1 VSTRVN
7 PVGYLYLDGSG
18 IEGLYAQTVDRLQIE
33 YSTTV
38 EKALSGRIGAV
49 ARLQNL
55 LIKFL
60 GGPEIEITGDISGS
74 RKKTEQSKQLQ
85 SPEQRLTSLIAAL
98 DRVGEPTI
106 YSDVAKATRQADLGR
121 NTVFL
126 CAEDEFNAPQFYS
139 SDGITSVNSEGYLLL
154 EKGGAGDYDD
164 RDDYY
169 KRQLNR
175 VVKMSASILKMP
187 GSSNGMAM
195 TGHDAILLRGFRG
208 RAVPLGV
215 FGLLTATPG
224 YFQIK
229 PYAIWRR

>member
-85 SPEQRLTSLIAAL
+85 SPEQRLPACF
-98 DRVGEPTI
+98 V
-106 YSDVAKATRQADLGR
+106 
-121 NTVFL
+121 
-126 CAEDEFNAPQFYS
+126 PQ
-139 SDGITSVNSEGYLLL
+139 
-154 EKGGAGDYDD
+154 
-164 RDDYY
+164 
-169 KRQLNR
+169 
-175 VVKMSASILKMP
+175 
-187 GSSNGMAM
+187 
-195 TGHDAILLRGFRG
+195 
-208 RAVPLGV
+208 
-215 FGLLTATPG
+215 
-224 YFQIK
+224 
-229 PYAIWRR
+229 